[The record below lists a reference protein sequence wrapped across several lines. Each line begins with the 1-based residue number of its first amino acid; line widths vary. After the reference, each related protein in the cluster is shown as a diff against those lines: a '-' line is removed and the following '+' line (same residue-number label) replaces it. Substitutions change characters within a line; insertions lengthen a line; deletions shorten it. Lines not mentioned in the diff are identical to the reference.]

1 MEMIKPFFIGL
12 LGFIVFMIS
21 EMMFIL
27 IDQVVSRGV
36 DLISVIKIIVYRVPA
51 FSVIAIPVAVL
62 FAVVN
67 AVTKLESNFEI
78 TSMRILGLR
87 FFYIVVPF
95 LWVAIFL
102 TFLNFFLN
110 ERVVPVTMKVSE
122 DIVKEK
128 IIRSSVTFIQPDVF
142 FKMPDG
148 RIVIVRSVDKIK
160 KQLNNIVII
169 DVRSGNFGRTI
180 SASRGYIDNLS
191 IILENG
197 YMIDFGR
204 DGFIKTQIKFEKLI
218 IPFNLSIDDIVK
230 ELRNPWEMSLGE
242 IKKEVDERGKYG
254 WRDNFLMTQL
264 YLKFSLPIS
273 CVVVVFL
280 SLPLAVMFSNR
291 GRFVGLLISVFLIFV
306 YYGLFSFFV
315 ALGKNN
321 LLNPFLAAFG
331 ANFVMLFT
339 GIILVYL
346 VEK

>member
-87 FFYIVVPF
+87 FFYIVLPF
-95 LWVAIFL
+95 LWVAVFL
-102 TFLNFFLN
+102 TLLNFFLN
-110 ERVVPVTMKVSE
+110 EKVVPITMKVSE

-148 RIVIVRSVDKIK
+148 RIVMVRSVDKIK

-204 DGFIKTQIKFEKLI
+204 DGFVKTQIKFEKLI

-242 IKKEVDERGKYG
+242 LKKEVDERGKYG
-254 WRDNFLMTQL
+254 WRDNFLLTQL

-321 LLNPFLAAFG
+321 LLNPFFAAFG
-331 ANFVMLFT
+331 ANFVMLFA
-339 GIILVYL
+339 GIMLVYL
-346 VEK
+346 VER